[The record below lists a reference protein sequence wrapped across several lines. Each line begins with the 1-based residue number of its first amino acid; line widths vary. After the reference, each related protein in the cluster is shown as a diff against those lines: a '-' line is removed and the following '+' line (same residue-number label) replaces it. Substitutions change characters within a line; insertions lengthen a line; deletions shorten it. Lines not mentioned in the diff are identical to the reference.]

1 MAKDS
6 RNVLS
11 DTGGIA
17 LGSLNWD
24 SDGNRTSGYGV
35 GLTRSGFAAYNAD
48 GVPTFTL
55 SAADGSANFAGTLNV
70 ASAAS
75 GARME
80 IKNNVIKV
88 FDSTGTL
95 RVQIGDLAA

>member
-1 MAKDS
+1 
-6 RNVLS
+6 VLAGS
-11 DTGGIA
+11 GGIA

-24 SDGNRTSGYGV
+24 TAGNRTSGSGV
-35 GLTRSGFAAYNAD
+35 GLTRSGFVAYNSTGEA
-48 GVPTFTL
+48 TFTL
-55 SAADGSANFAGTLNV
+55 SAATGSANFAGTLNV

-88 FDSTGTL
+88 FDSSGVV
-95 RVQIGDLAA
+95 RIQIGDLSA